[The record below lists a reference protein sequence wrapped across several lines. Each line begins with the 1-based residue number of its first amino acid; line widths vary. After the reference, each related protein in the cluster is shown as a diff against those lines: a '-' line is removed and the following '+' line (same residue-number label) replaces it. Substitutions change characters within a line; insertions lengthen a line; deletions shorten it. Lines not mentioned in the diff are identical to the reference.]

1 MLTRERRAIM
11 KRLVGVM
18 GLVVFVTVV
27 LAAGTTF
34 AQTKKLPDFKIE
46 KIYLTKDCK
55 VAVVVKNLGPGV
67 VPDEVWTVH
76 TPKSAGVYL
85 YKNGAG
91 WGGATIWGFDAAKNL
106 KNPGGTATYVSTLKV
121 TGSAGIKAVVD
132 LWNVVKEAQEGNNSL
147 ETKLTCEAQTGP
159 CCTAGSYNGTYADKL
174 SATCKKPGTGK
185 FTLIIKQ
192 QANCGSAIE
201 GKVVNT
207 ANNNTHYL
215 KGTVTPSG
223 VCCKL
228 EGEMK
233 GVAGTPTAGDV
244 IKIKAILCK
253 KGDKWYSTDGTYTNP
268 AGCSGTFTLTQP

>member
-1 MLTRERRAIM
+1 M

-18 GLVVFVTVV
+18 GLVVFLAVV
-27 LAAGTTF
+27 LAAGVSF
-34 AQTKKLPDFKIE
+34 AAQTGQKGGAAAPLCDLTIT

-55 VAVVVKNLGPGV
+55 VAVVVNNLGPGP
-67 VPDEVWTVH
+67 VPDTVWTVH

-85 YKNGAG
+85 YKNGTG
-91 WGGATIWGFDAAKNL
+91 WGGGTIWGFDPAKNL
-106 KNPGGTATYVSTLKV
+106 QKPGGTATYISTLQV

-132 LWNVVKEAQEGNNSL
+132 LWNVVKEAKEDNNSL
-147 ETKLTCEAQTGP
+147 ATKLTCGTQTGP
-159 CCTAGSYNGTYADKL
+159 CCIAGSYHGTYADKL

-185 FTLIIKQ
+185 FTLVIKQ
-192 QANCGSAIE
+192 QANCGSTIE

-223 VCCKL
+223 LCCKL